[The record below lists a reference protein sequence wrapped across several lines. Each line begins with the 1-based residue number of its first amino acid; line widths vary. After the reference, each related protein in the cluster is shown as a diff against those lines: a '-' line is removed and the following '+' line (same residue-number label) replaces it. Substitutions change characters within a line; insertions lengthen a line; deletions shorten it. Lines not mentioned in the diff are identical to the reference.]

1 MAILLAALV
10 VSSIQDCGG
19 GSSSITNRYVV
30 FILNEKIHLFS
41 CATCIVKLSAGQK
54 SKLQIVRCILR
65 NKPIIMLD
73 EPFANLDVTSKK
85 QVADVLKEYA
95 NENVVLIATHD
106 SIGGEIATQIID
118 INDMEDQGELK
129 D

>member
-1 MAILLAALV
+1 MYDDIIRLPMGFDTYL
-10 VSSIQDCGG
+10 SPSI
-19 GSSSITNRYVV
+19 
-30 FILNEKIHLFS
+30 
-41 CATCIVKLSAGQK
+41 KLSAGQK

>member
-1 MAILLAALV
+1 MDGPKDIHDKTRIQKSGKGTFEIILEN
-10 VSSIQDCGG
+10 I
-19 GSSSITNRYVV
+19 
-30 FILNEKIHLFS
+30 
-41 CATCIVKLSAGQK
+41 KLSAGQK

-65 NKPIIMLD
+65 NKPIIMMD

-118 INDMEDQGELK
+118 INDMENQGELK

>member
-1 MAILLAALV
+1 MGFDTYLSPNI
-10 VSSIQDCGG
+10 
-19 GSSSITNRYVV
+19 
-30 FILNEKIHLFS
+30 
-41 CATCIVKLSAGQK
+41 KLSAGQK

>member
-1 MAILLAALV
+1 
-10 VSSIQDCGG
+10 
-19 GSSSITNRYVV
+19 
-30 FILNEKIHLFS
+30 
-41 CATCIVKLSAGQK
+41 
-54 SKLQIVRCILR
+54 
-65 NKPIIMLD
+65 MLIW
-73 EPFANLDVTSKK
+73 TSKK